1 MQGYGFNPWSRK
13 IPHAARQVSHNLVVV
28 PQLLS
33 LNALEPQL
41 LSLNALEPQLLSL
54 NALEP
59 VLCSKRSL
67 Q

>member
-13 IPHAARQVSHNLVVV
+13 IPHAASQVSHNLVVV

-41 LSLNALEPQLLSL
+41 LSLNALEP
-54 NALEP
+54 